1 LKEDKN
7 ATPEGKLLALL
18 SGQIAHAP
26 VIAMV
31 SAGIITYMARQQAPE
46 QAWLWGL
53 WMATV
58 VSMQLARVILT
69 RDSASNSEIGPRKR
83 LQAIS
88 LLNMGNTALISLSL
102 VFFPLFTP
110 FQAAVQS
117 MLFIGMG
124 VASIITA
131 LGFMPFV
138 LAHLLLA
145 LVPLFAMWGWSGLY
159 GPGGT
164 VALLVSL
171 AGLAYT
177 ATLYF
182 IFHRIYR
189 VQRQSFE
196 SRLELENALTRAE
209 ASGNAKTRFLAA
221 ASHDLRQPIH
231 ALSLFSAT
239 LNMRNLDPRA
249 TQIAKS
255 IDSAVKALAYQLD
268 ALLDISK
275 LDAGI
280 ITAHKS
286 RFNLNDF
293 LLRLRDE
300 FATQA
305 EDREIKLRLE
315 CPDNAIVN
323 TDHALLERI
332 IRNLLN
338 NAINH
343 NMDCTIQLAVDR
355 SESQW
360 LLSVADTGRGIPVEE
375 QDKIFEEF
383 YQLENPERDRSK
395 GLGLGLA
402 IVQRLSRLLELDMQF
417 ESESGWG
424 TRFKLH
430 LAADVA
436 APGTYNGVY
445 PQRTSIDGLSVLVV
459 DDESAVRDGMRVLL
473 EVLGCH
479 VQTAGSTSAAISLAT
494 SHKPDLALV
503 DLRLRDHDSG
513 LNAIDR
519 LRHLY
524 PGLPAI
530 IISGDTAPDRLQQA
544 KKAGIPI
551 LSKPVLVEPLKGAM
565 SKACHFQG
573 AENADS
579 VKDSALGS

>member
-1 LKEDKN
+1 MEKCED
-7 ATPEGKLLALL
+7 ATPESELLALL
-18 SGQIAHAP
+18 SSQAAHTP
-26 VIAMV
+26 IITVV
-31 SAGIITYMARQQAPE
+31 SAAIITYMAYQQAPGLG
-46 QAWLWGL
+46 WLWGL

-58 VSMQLARVILT
+58 VSMQLVRVIIIRGLPANT
-69 RDSASNSEIGPRKR
+69 EVSSRKR
-83 LQAIS
+83 LQTVAQ
-88 LLNMGNTALISLSL
+88 LNMGNTILFSLSL

-124 VASIITA
+124 VASIVPA

-138 LAHLLLA
+138 LAHLLLG
-145 LVPLFAMWGWSGLY
+145 LVPLFAMWAWSGLY
-159 GPGGT
+159 GPGGVT
-164 VALLVSL
+164 AMLVSL
-171 AGLAYT
+171 AGLSYT
-177 ATLYF
+177 ATLYY
-182 IFHRIYR
+182 ISRRIYR

-196 SRLELENALTRAE
+196 NRLELESALARAE
-209 ASGNAKTRFLAA
+209 AAGNAKTRFLAA

-239 LNMRNLDPRA
+239 LGMRNLDPRT
-249 TQIAKS
+249 TQITES
-255 IDSAVKALAYQLD
+255 IDAAVKALAYQLD

-280 ITAHKS
+280 VTASKS

-305 EDREIKLRLE
+305 EDREIKLQME
-315 CPDNAIVN
+315 CPRNAIVN

-338 NAINH
+338 NAIVH
-343 NMDCTIQLAVDR
+343 NMDCTIQLAVTR
-355 SESQW
+355 QGEQW
-360 LLSVADTGRGIPVEE
+360 HLSVADTGRGIPREE
-375 QDKIFEEF
+375 QGNIFEEF

-402 IVQRLSRLLELDMQF
+402 IVQRLSQLLELEMEF
-417 ESESGWG
+417 ESETGWG
-424 TRFKLH
+424 TRFTLH
-430 LAADVA
+430 LAADIA
-436 APGTYNGVY
+436 EPGTYNGVY
-445 PQRTSIDGLSVLVV
+445 AQRTTLDGLSVLVV
-459 DDESAVRDGMRVLL
+459 DDEYAVRDGMKVLL

-479 VQTAGSTSAAISLAT
+479 VQVAGSTSAAISLAT

-513 LNAIDR
+513 LNTIDR

-530 IISGDTAPDRLQQA
+530 IISGDTAPDRLQKA
-544 KKAGIPI
+544 KKTGIPI
-551 LSKPVLVEPLKGAM
+551 LSKPVLVEPLKDAM
-565 SKACHFQG
+565 SKACHFQNG
-573 AENADS
+573 ENADT
-579 VKDSALGS
+579 VKEVG